1 MSVQCKRISQTL
13 LTMTCVGLLS
23 FGVSLSTCASDLD
36 IYLGSGNDTVT
47 YKPNVLFIMD
57 TSGSMSNQDGTGKT
71 RLLRVQQA
79 LNEALSGA
87 TNINAGLM
95 RFSNKGGPILY
106 PVTDI
111 DRFVQPQLID
121 TVQSGA
127 DDATSINGEVQIATN
142 QLQIALGTQTV
153 MTGLRFLELNIPQGA
168 QITKAS
174 LRFASAFINSEPVEI
189 KIYGELN
196 GNAQN
201 YAVGA
206 AVHERAKTTHFVEW
220 NSDNTFSFSGEYI
233 STPDITSVIQEVVNQ
248 SSWCGRNNIGL
259 IITARGLNA
268 DVSRAAYAFEQGNG
282 LAPQLVVEYDDATA
296 TGCVAGTMT
305 YQITGQGE
313 NAEERGN
320 GHQSTGSELTFKNT
334 SNEYIG
340 LRFEN
345 LNLPRNTTIN
355 NAYLEFTAYQNG
367 TGSNAK
373 MTIQGVDQSNP
384 SDFTPY
390 TRYLLRDKPKVGSVI
405 WSSIAPW
412 YRNNVY
418 QSPAITSIIQS
429 IVDRSDWD
437 QGDDLMLVL
446 SEFGSSKRGSYAYN
460 GKPSGAVRL
469 VIDYA
474 GNATPGTAA
483 TVRDLLQSKVDDLT
497 YSGTTPIVDTLF
509 EATRYY
515 GGLSLDY
522 GDTRG
527 DSSVSSTVRR
537 NTRVSHRL
545 SYLGA
550 DAVSPSGC
558 SEDNLSSSDCINEYI
573 PTPASY
579 LSPVTDLQCQTNNHI
594 VLLSDGEANNNHSVS
609 KIQSLL
615 GKTCQSSSS
624 GEHCGLD
631 LVRELSQS
639 KTSPINARVI
649 THTVGFAANATAN
662 NFLNQLALNGGGGFY
677 QTDNSEELVD
687 VFQQILRTV
696 KDVNATFVSPSIAVN
711 QLNRLTH
718 RDELYFALF
727 KPSEGTLWPG
737 NLKQYKIQ
745 GNTILDQNNA
755 NAVDDTTG
763 FFSESAHSF
772 WSTLA
777 DGNDVR
783 EGGAASKLGLSRNI
797 YMFSTPG
804 NIVASENQLHED
816 NTIINTTDL
825 ALGTLPEPDTLRTQ
839 VLKWARGV
847 DVRDYDGDGNMTEAR
862 RQMGDPIHSQPV
874 IVNYGTDDSAI
885 LVATNHGF
893 LHSFDATTGAENF
906 AVIPRELLSNLYDFY
921 QDGSSFSHIYGLDG
935 SLVLRRVGDKTY
947 LYVGMRRG
955 GQNYYAFDIS
965 EKTNPKLVFRIKGG
979 EGDFT
984 QLGQTW
990 SPPTLTKIKIS
1001 DTIRDVMIIGGGYD
1015 DSQDDKL
1022 LRAPD
1027 SQGNAI
1033 YIVDANTGAK
1043 IFTISQSA
1051 SDLNV
1056 ASMLYAIPGRIS
1068 SIDRDSDGLVDHLY
1082 AADMG
1087 GQLFRFDIYNGEAGE
1102 DLIEGQ
1108 RVADLGG
1115 DDEINHRRFVYGP
1128 DVTEVLGQG
1137 KPYFAIVIGSGHRA
1151 VPLGLTID
1159 DRFYMLR
1166 DEGVFKRD
1174 EYGRFRFFDSV
1185 LRDSDLYDATDHLLT
1200 SSDNLVQENAISE
1213 LHSKNGWRLALTRN
1227 GEKVFSSP
1235 LLLDYQIFFTTYIP
1249 SAGSDSQCAPPTG
1262 NSRAY
1267 LIDLLTANAV
1277 TDLDSDDTI
1286 DAYDRSAQ
1294 LSQTGIAPDT
1304 KILIENIVTPVV
1316 CLGAECESAVFEY
1329 DNDGNEIACQ
1339 GEFACLVRN
1348 IYGRFERVQQ
1358 QSWRTDIERQ

>member
-13 LTMTCVGLLS
+13 LTMTCAGLLS
-23 FGVSLSTCASDLD
+23 VAVSLSSWASDLD

-47 YKPNVLFIMD
+47 YKPNVLFIID

-71 RLLRVQQA
+71 RLFRVQQA

-111 DRFVQPQLID
+111 DRFVPPQLID

-127 DDATSINGEVQIATN
+127 DDATFINGEMQISTH

-153 MTGLRFLELNIPQGA
+153 TTGLRFLELNIPQGA

-196 GNAQN
+196 GDAQN

-220 NSDNTFSFSGEYI
+220 NSDNIFSFSGEYI

-259 IITARGLNA
+259 IIVAKGLNA
-268 DVSRAAYAFEQGNG
+268 GVSRAAYAFEQDNG
-282 LAPQLVVEYDDATA
+282 LAPQLVVEYDDTTA

-320 GHQSTGSELTFKNT
+320 GHQATGSELTFQNT
-334 SNEYIG
+334 SNEYI
-340 LRFEN
+340 
-345 LNLPRNTTIN
+345 
-355 NAYLEFTAYQNG
+355 
-367 TGSNAK
+367 
-373 MTIQGVDQSNP
+373 P
-384 SDFTPY
+384 S
-390 TRYLLRDKPKVGSVI
+390 
-405 WSSIAPW
+405 
-412 YRNNVY
+412 
-418 QSPAITSIIQS
+418 
-429 IVDRSDWD
+429 
-437 QGDDLMLVL
+437 
-446 SEFGSSKRGSYAYN
+446 
-460 GKPSGAVRL
+460 
-469 VIDYA
+469 
-474 GNATPGTAA
+474 
-483 TVRDLLQSKVDDLT
+483 
-497 YSGTTPIVDTLF
+497 
-509 EATRYY
+509 
-515 GGLSLDY
+515 
-522 GDTRG
+522 
-527 DSSVSSTVRR
+527 
-537 NTRVSHRL
+537 
-545 SYLGA
+545 
-550 DAVSPSGC
+550 
-558 SEDNLSSSDCINEYI
+558 
-573 PTPASY
+573 PTSY

-609 KIQSLL
+609 KIQLLL
-615 GKTCQSSSS
+615 GKTCQSSS
-624 GEHCGLD
+624 GEPCGFD
-631 LVRELSQS
+631 LVQELSQTN
-639 KTSPINARVI
+639 TSPINARVI
-649 THTVGFAANATAN
+649 THTIGFAANATAN
-662 NFLNQLALNGGGGFY
+662 NFLNQLALKGGGGFY

-696 KDVNATFVSPSIAVN
+696 KDVNATFVSPGVAVN

-727 KPSEGTLWPG
+727 NPSEGTLWPG

-745 GNTILDQNNA
+745 GDTILDQNNA
-755 NAVDDTTG
+755 NAVDGSTG
-763 FFSESAHSF
+763 FFSEYAHSF

-777 DGNDVR
+777 DGNAVG

-797 YMFSTPG
+797 YTFSTPG
-804 NIVASENQLHED
+804 NIVAPENQLHED
-816 NTIINTTDL
+816 NTSINTTDL
-825 ALGTLPEPDTLRTQ
+825 ALGALPEPDTLRTQ

-847 DVRDYDGDGNMTEAR
+847 DVRDYDGDGNVTEVR
-862 RQMGDPIHSQPV
+862 RQMGAPIHSQPV
-874 IVNYGTDDSAI
+874 IVDYGTDDSAI

-906 AVIPRELLSNLYDFY
+906 AIIPRELLSNLYDFY
-921 QDGSSFSHIYGLDG
+921 QDGSSFNHIYGLDG
-935 SLVLRRVGDKTY
+935 SLVLRRGGDKTY

-965 EKTNPKLVFRIKGG
+965 EKDNPKLVFKIKGG

-1043 IFTISQSA
+1043 ILTISQSA
-1051 SDLNV
+1051 SDLNE

-1087 GQLFRFDIYNGEAGE
+1087 GQLFRFDIYNGETGAN
-1102 DLIEGQ
+1102 LIKGQ

-1115 DDEINHRRFVYGP
+1115 DDEMNHRRFVYGP
-1128 DVTEVLGQG
+1128 DVTEVIGQG
-1137 KPYFAIVIGSGHRA
+1137 KPYFAIAIGSGHRA
-1151 VPLGLTID
+1151 DPLGQTID

-1185 LRDSDLYDATDHLLT
+1185 LSESDLYDATEHLLN
-1200 SSDNLVQENAISE
+1200 SNDNLVLEHAISE
-1213 LHSKNGWRLALTRN
+1213 LNSKNGWRFSLTRN
-1227 GEKVFSSP
+1227 GEKVLSSP
-1235 LLLDYQIFFTTYIP
+1235 LLLDYQILFTTFTP
-1249 SAGSDSQCAPPTG
+1249 SAGSDSLCAPPTG
-1262 NSRAY
+1262 HSRAY
-1267 LIDLLTANAV
+1267 LIDLFTANAV
-1277 TDLDSDDTI
+1277 TDLDSGETI
-1286 DAYDRSAQ
+1286 DVYDRSAQ
-1294 LSQTGIAPDT
+1294 LSQTGIASDP
-1304 KILIENIVTPVV
+1304 KMLIENIVTPVI
-1316 CLGAECESAVFEY
+1316 CIGAECESAVFEY

-1339 GEFACLVRN
+1339 SEFACLVRN
-1348 IYGRFERVQQ
+1348 IYGRFKRVQQ

>member
-1 MSVQCKRISQTL
+1 
-13 LTMTCVGLLS
+13 MTCASLLS
-23 FGVSLSTCASDLD
+23 VAVSLSSWASDLD

-47 YKPNVLFIMD
+47 YKPNVLFIID

-95 RFSNKGGPILY
+95 RFSNKGGSILH

-111 DRFVQPQLID
+111 DRFVPPQLID

-127 DDATSINGEVQIATN
+127 DDATSINGEMQISTN
-142 QLQIALGTQTV
+142 QLQIARGTQTV
-153 MTGLRFLELNIPQGA
+153 TTGLRFVELNIPQGA

-174 LRFASAFINSEPVEI
+174 LRFASAFSNTEPVDI

-196 GNAQN
+196 GDAQN

-248 SSWCGRNNIGL
+248 PSWCGRNNIGL
-259 IITARGLNA
+259 IIAATGLNA
-268 DVSRAAYAFEQGNG
+268 GVSRAAYAFEQGNG
-282 LAPQLVVEYDDATA
+282 LAPQLVIEYDDTTA

-305 YQITGQGE
+305 YRITSQDE

-320 GHQSTGSELTFKNT
+320 GHQSTGSEFTFQNT
-334 SNEYIG
+334 SNEHI
-340 LRFEN
+340 
-345 LNLPRNTTIN
+345 
-355 NAYLEFTAYQNG
+355 
-367 TGSNAK
+367 
-373 MTIQGVDQSNP
+373 P
-384 SDFTPY
+384 S
-390 TRYLLRDKPKVGSVI
+390 
-405 WSSIAPW
+405 
-412 YRNNVY
+412 
-418 QSPAITSIIQS
+418 
-429 IVDRSDWD
+429 
-437 QGDDLMLVL
+437 
-446 SEFGSSKRGSYAYN
+446 
-460 GKPSGAVRL
+460 
-469 VIDYA
+469 
-474 GNATPGTAA
+474 
-483 TVRDLLQSKVDDLT
+483 
-497 YSGTTPIVDTLF
+497 
-509 EATRYY
+509 
-515 GGLSLDY
+515 
-522 GDTRG
+522 
-527 DSSVSSTVRR
+527 
-537 NTRVSHRL
+537 
-545 SYLGA
+545 
-550 DAVSPSGC
+550 
-558 SEDNLSSSDCINEYI
+558 
-573 PTPASY
+573 PASY
-579 LSPVTDLQCQTNNHI
+579 LPPVTDLQCQTNNHI

-624 GEHCGLD
+624 EHCGLD
-631 LVRELSQS
+631 LVRELSQTN
-639 KTSPINARVI
+639 TSPLNARVI
-649 THTVGFAANATAN
+649 THTIGFVANATAN

-696 KDVNATFVSPSIAVN
+696 KDINATFVSPGVAVN
-711 QLNRLTH
+711 QLNPLTH

-755 NAVDDTTG
+755 NAVDGSTG
-763 FFSESAHSF
+763 FFSEYAHSF

-777 DGNDVR
+777 DGNAVG

-797 YMFSTPG
+797 YTFSTPG
-804 NIVASENQLHED
+804 NIVAPENQLHED
-816 NTIINTTDL
+816 NTSINTRDL
-825 ALGTLPEPDTLRTQ
+825 ALGSLPEPDTLRTK

-847 DVRDYDGDGNMTEAR
+847 DVRDYDGDGNVTEAR
-862 RQMGDPIHSQPV
+862 RQMGAPIHSQPV

-893 LHSFDATTGAENF
+893 LHSFDTTTGAENF

-921 QDGSSFSHIYGLDG
+921 QDGSSFNHIYGLDG

-965 EKTNPKLVFRIKGG
+965 EKDNPKLVFKIKGG
-979 EGDFT
+979 EADFT

-990 SPPTLTKIKIS
+990 SQPTLTKIKIS

-1043 IFTISQSA
+1043 ILTISQST

-1056 ASMLYAIPGRIS
+1056 ATMLYGIPGRIS
-1068 SIDRDSDGLVDHLY
+1068 SVDRDNDGLVDHLY

-1087 GQLFRFDIYNGEAGE
+1087 GQLFRFDIYNGEVGT
-1102 DLIEGQ
+1102 DLIKGQ
-1108 RVADLGG
+1108 RIADLGG
-1115 DDEINHRRFVYGP
+1115 DDESNHRRFVYGP
-1128 DVTEVLGQG
+1128 DVTEVIGQG
-1137 KPYFAIVIGSGHRA
+1137 KPYFAITIGSGHRA
-1151 VPLGLTID
+1151 DPLGLTID

-1185 LRDSDLYDATDHLLT
+1185 LSESDLYDATEHLLN
-1200 SSDNLVQENAISE
+1200 SSDNLAQEHAKSE
-1213 LHSKNGWRLALTRN
+1213 LNSKNGWRFSLTRN
-1227 GEKVFSSP
+1227 GEKVLSSP
-1235 LLLDYQIFFTTYIP
+1235 LLLDYQIFFTTYTP
-1249 SAGSDSQCAPPTG
+1249 SAGSDSLCASPTG
-1262 NSRAY
+1262 HSRAY
-1267 LIDLLTANAV
+1267 LIDLFTANAV
-1277 TDLDSDDTI
+1277 TDLDRDKTI
-1286 DAYDRSAQ
+1286 DVYDRSAQ
-1294 LSQTGIAPDT
+1294 LSQTGIAPDP
-1304 KILIENIVTPVV
+1304 KMLIENIVTPVI
-1316 CLGAECESAVFEY
+1316 CIGAECESAVFEY
-1329 DNDGNEIACQ
+1329 DNDGNEIECQ

-1348 IYGRFERVQQ
+1348 IYGRFKRVQQ